1 MPELRACVASSG
13 ILPDHRLTN
22 AVNPTFDAVSNTF
35 VAIMLPRAGLLV
47 LRLILAIAL
56 TLATVRIQRRGPE
69 QVVFS
74 NLCGPTASDLCYRP
88 VLKGG
93 FPVAY
98 LFDTPGVSVENQLAF
113 MEDRFRPVAFG
124 VDVALYFATTT
135 LVAWLVR
142 RLRIISRPI
151 FRRSDPR

>member
-1 MPELRACVASSG
+1 MRDPSMLIAP
-13 ILPDHRLTN
+13 L
-22 AVNPTFDAVSNTF
+22 
-35 VAIMLPRAGLLV
+35 LPRAGLLG
-47 LRLILAIAL
+47 LHLMLAVAL
-56 TLATVRIQRRGPE
+56 TLASVRIQRRGPE

-88 VLKGG
+88 ALKGG

-113 MEDRFRPVAFG
+113 MEDKFRAVAFA
-124 VDVALYFATTT
+124 VDVALYFAAAT

-142 RLRIISRPI
+142 RRRVILGPI
-151 FRRSDPR
+151 FRRLDPR